1 MYRRTRTILPL
12 TLALAYAVGDAR
24 AQSEQRR
31 FEAYLERYEL
41 REVEAADLRYR
52 FENASVNDRQ
62 PIAQRLAALYV
73 ELLASATSPAERQ
86 RIEQLGQRLTRQL
99 PEEHAGD
106 LRLAL
111 VRARYQWAK
120 EVAERARL
128 NKIPAEDLEE
138 AERTLRS
145 LVPELSS
152 IAQSASD
159 AASRLERRR
168 TTAGLDEA
176 EQEAFETSTRVRSTA
191 HYLLGWTRYYL
202 AVMTKG
208 QRFASDALKD
218 LGVLLGADTNKPA
231 SVERVDERMM
241 RFDHV
246 ADAAIAAAFCE
257 SLLGNADTALRWLDK
272 VEAAGTLSEGI
283 RDRLFVC
290 RLLVF
295 GEAGR
300 WRDLS
305 YHSDLRRRQR
315 RADGHAGLEPLE
327 SQLLAHISWEALSK
341 QRLTL
346 RDQSVLEEIAHAAI
360 QDLVRQNQ
368 VAVLRSLVEQFGTAS
383 LEGEGFIFAFV
394 RGQNAYERAT
404 DAYEAAGYADGQVAE
419 GGAVANLYA
428 DAVRALDAALDAPD
442 ADRYPSERAQAMQ
455 LAAMSAYMGGALL
468 DAADRFERAHEAAEG
483 TEQAERALWHAI
495 VALDTAIREGA
506 SGIGARR
513 DRLVTLYLQSF
524 PGTERAARLL
534 VARAGAASA
543 DDPKAIEI
551 LLNVETDSPLYEAAR
566 RKAERLLYE
575 RLRRLT
581 GDSRSAASLRYLTVA
596 DELLAIDRRRAATGD
611 LESASLASDR
621 ALALAR
627 AMLQVI
633 LGSPVPDLDRAEALL
648 DTVQELRLRVGEPP
662 ESIESEIAYR
672 RLQVALARDDANEA
686 QRLARTFDT
695 EDGAFMVLAG
705 RAMYAWAAERFRDAP
720 DNAQHAQH
728 VVDFG
733 RPVIAEM
740 GSDDQTLATPQA
752 FGVHTTVA
760 RAAWVLARSE
770 GYEHAR
776 GEMLG
781 LVVAIDGRLVAA
793 DVADAFSLTRFAYAS
808 ELSGRPSDALDAWRR
823 LLAGAPEE
831 SPMGLRARYESARL
845 LGVDD
850 RPRAI
855 DALRQHLLLYPNA
868 PEPWATRLADL
879 LTDLEGGRDL
889 PPPALEDAP

>member
-1 MYRRTRTILPL
+1 MYRPTRTILPL
-12 TLALAYAVGDAR
+12 AIVLACAAGAAC
-24 AQSEQRR
+24 AQSDEKR
-31 FEAYLERYEL
+31 FETYLERYEL

-52 FENASVNDRQ
+52 FENAPLNERQ
-62 PIAQRLAALYV
+62 PIAERLAALYV
-73 ELLASATSPAERQ
+73 ELLGLATSPEDRQ
-86 RIEQLGQRLTRQL
+86 HIEQLGHRLTRQL
-99 PEEHAGD
+99 PEEAAGD

-120 EVAERARL
+120 EIAELARL
-128 NKIPAEDLEE
+128 NEVPTEDLNE
-138 AERTLRS
+138 AERTLRAM
-145 LVPELSS
+145 VPELSS
-152 IAQSASD
+152 IAQTASD
-159 AASRLERRR
+159 TAYRLDRRR
-168 TTAGLDEA
+168 TSVGLDEA
-176 EQEAFETSTRVRSTA
+176 EQEIYEVSTRVRSTA

-202 AVMTKG
+202 AVMTER
-208 QRFASDALKD
+208 QRFASDALQD

-231 SVERVDERMM
+231 SIERADERLM

-257 SLLGNADTALRWLDK
+257 SLLGNADTALRWIDK
-272 VEAAGTLSEGI
+272 VDSAGTLSEGI
-283 RDRLFVC
+283 RERLFVC
-290 RLLVF
+290 RLLVL

-305 YHSDLRRRQR
+305 YHSDIKRRSR
-315 RADGHAGLEPLE
+315 RADGEPGLEPLE

-341 QRLTL
+341 QRLAP
-346 RDQSVLEEIAHAAI
+346 RDRSVLEEIAHAAI

-368 VAVLRSLVEQFGTAS
+368 VAVLRSLVEQFGTSS

-404 DAYEAAGYADGQVAE
+404 EAYEAAGYTDGQIADTD
-419 GGAVANLYA
+419 AIANLYA
-428 DAVRALDAALDAPD
+428 AAVRALDAALDAAD
-442 ADRYPSERAQAMQ
+442 ANRFPSERAQAMQ
-455 LAAMSAYMGGALL
+455 LAAMAAYMGGALL
-468 DAADRFERAHEAAEG
+468 DAADRFERAHEAADD

-495 VALDTAIREGA
+495 VALDAAIREG
-506 SGIGARR
+506 SDGIEARR

-534 VARAGAASA
+534 VAKAGAASA
-543 DDPKAIEI
+543 DDSQAVEI
-551 LLNVETDSPLYEAAR
+551 LLNVESDSPLYEAAR
-566 RKAERLLYE
+566 RRAERLLYT

-596 DELLAIDRRRAATGD
+596 DELLLIDRRRAATGD
-611 LESASLASDR
+611 LESAKQAADR

-648 DTVQELRLRVGEPP
+648 DTVQELRLRVGSPP

-672 RLQVALARDDANEA
+672 RLQVALARDEVEEA
-686 QRLARTFDT
+686 RRLARTFDDQ
-695 EDGAFMVLAG
+695 DGAYKILSQ
-705 RAMYAWAAERFRDAP
+705 RAMYAWAAERFRDTPQDARY
-720 DNAQHAQH
+720 AEQ
-728 VVDFG
+728 VVEFG

-740 GSDDQTLATPQA
+740 GSDDATLATPQA

-760 RAAWVLARSE
+760 RAAWVLARGE
-770 GYEHAR
+770 GYEQAK
-776 GEMLG
+776 GEMLD

-793 DVADAFSLTRFAYAS
+793 DVADAFSLSRYAYAS
-808 ELSGRPSDALDAWRR
+808 EMAGRPSDALDAWRR

-831 SPMGLRARYESARL
+831 SAMGLRARYESARL
-845 LGVDD
+845 LGNEDA
-850 RPRAI
+850 PRAI
-855 DALRQHLLLYPNA
+855 DALRQHLLLYPGS

-879 LTDLEGGRDL
+879 LKALEGGRDL

>member
-1 MYRRTRTILPL
+1 V
-12 TLALAYAVGDAR
+12 LALACAAGAAR
-24 AQSEQRR
+24 AQSEQER
-31 FEAYLERYEL
+31 FEAYLERFEL
-41 REVEAADLRYR
+41 REVEAADLRRR
-52 FENASVNDRQ
+52 FDIATGEDRQ

-73 ELLASATSPAERQ
+73 ELLGLASNPADRQ

-99 PEEHAGD
+99 PEEDAGD

-128 NKIPAEDLEE
+128 NKIPAEDLNE
-138 AERTLRS
+138 AERTLRA

-152 IAQSASD
+152 IAQTAGDASN
-159 AASRLERRR
+159 RLDRRR
-168 TTAGLDEA
+168 TAVGLDEA
-176 EQEAFETSTRVRSTA
+176 EQKAFEAATRVRSTA

-202 AVMTKG
+202 AVMTNG
-208 QRFASDALKD
+208 QRFASDALED
-218 LGVLLGADTNKPA
+218 LGVLLGAEPNRPA
-231 SVERVDERMM
+231 SVERADDRLM

-257 SLLGNADTALRWLDK
+257 SQLGNTDTALRWIDK
-272 VEAAGTLSEGI
+272 IESAGTLSEGI

-290 RLLVF
+290 RMLVL

-305 YHSDLRRRQR
+305 YQSDLRRRQR
-315 RADGHAGLEPLE
+315 RADGQAGLEPLE
-327 SQLLAHISWEALSK
+327 SQLLAHISWEALST
-341 QRLTL
+341 QRLPP
-346 RDQSVLEEIAHAAI
+346 RDQSVLEEVAHAAI
-360 QDLVRQNQ
+360 QDLVRQDQ
-368 VAVLRSLVEQFGTAS
+368 VGVLRSLVEQFGTAS

-404 DAYEAAGYADGQVAE
+404 DAYEAAGYADGRIADTDNVK
-419 GGAVANLYA
+419 NLYA
-428 DAVRALDAALDAPD
+428 EAVRSLDAAIGAPD
-442 ADRYPSERAQAMQ
+442 ADRYAHERAQAMQ
-455 LAAMSAYMGGALL
+455 LAAMAAYLGGALL
-468 DAADRFERAHEAAEG
+468 DSADRFERAHEAAED

-495 VALDTAIREGA
+495 VALDAAIREGDDGVA
-506 SGIGARR
+506 ARR

-534 VARAGAASA
+534 VAQAGAASA
-543 DDPKAIEI
+543 DDPKAVEI
-551 LLNVETDSPLYEAAR
+551 LLNVEADSPLYESAR
-566 RKAERLLYE
+566 RRAERLLYT

-581 GDSRSAASLRYLTVA
+581 GDARSAVSLRYLTVA
-596 DELLAIDRRRAATGD
+596 DELLSIDRRRAATGD
-611 LESASLASDR
+611 LESAGQAADR

-648 DTVQELRLRVGEPP
+648 TTVEELRLRVGEPP

-672 RLQVALARDDANEA
+672 RLQVALARDDAREA
-686 QRLARTFDT
+686 QRLARTFD
-695 EDGAFMVLAG
+695 EQDGAFKALSA
-705 RAMYAWAAERFRDAP
+705 RAMYAWAAERFRDTP
-720 DNAQHAQH
+720 ENAQFAEQ
-728 VVDFG
+728 VVAFG

-740 GSDDQTLATPQA
+740 GSDDATLVTPQA

-760 RAAWVLARSE
+760 RAAWQVSRSE
-770 GYEHAR
+770 GYEHVR
-776 GEMLG
+776 GEMLD
-781 LVVAIDGRLVAA
+781 LVLAIDGRLVAA
-793 DVADAFSLTRFAYAS
+793 DVADAFSLARYAYAS
-808 ELSGRPSDALDAWRR
+808 ELAGRPSDALDAWRR

-845 LGVDD
+845 LGAQDA
-850 RPRAI
+850 PRAM
-855 DALRQHLLLYPNA
+855 DALRQHLLLFPGT

-879 LTDLEGGRDL
+879 LKDLEIGLDL